1 MQEAI
6 FSLVPSSAGLAEL
19 IQLAR
24 TYVEAGR
31 SVATRRAEAS
41 DWRDFEVWCG
51 QKNLQA
57 LPAIPETVALY
68 LSDRASALA
77 YQRSN
82 AG

>member
-31 SVATRRAEAS
+31 SVATRRAESQRLAGLRGLVRS
-41 DWRDFEVWCG
+41 KESPGSPRD
-51 QKNLQA
+51 
-57 LPAIPETVALY
+57 
-68 LSDRASALA
+68 S
-77 YQRSN
+77 
-82 AG
+82 